1 MPMKTLIP
9 ANVIDDYLKSIE
21 VTDLNKASI
30 RQVLACALYA
40 EKVTGQEFIHF
51 EMGVPG
57 LPASAIGIQAQ
68 KEALDRDVASK
79 YPSIEGISELKK
91 QAARFVKAFINTDI
105 KPSNCTPTCG
115 AMQGTFA
122 AFLLCSQLDSAKDTI
137 LFIDPGFP
145 VQKMQCQVMGVE
157 FAQFD
162 VADHRAEKLGPKL
175 ESYLR
180 QGNICCIVYSN
191 PNNPSWMCL
200 TEQEIKTIGELVI
213 KYDTVVLEDLAYM
226 TMDFR
231 RDGLGI
237 PFQPPYQ
244 VSVSHYTENYIMI
257 ISGSKIF
264 SYAGERIAVA
274 CISDKL
280 AERQF
285 HTLQERYNISRFGA
299 VYAYDMLYAMS
310 SGVTHSVQFAM
321 AAMLKAACDGEYR
334 FREDIREYARR
345 SKKIKEAMLR
355 NGFHITYDKDLEE
368 QVSDGFYFTF
378 GYNLPDGTPMEG
390 GRLLHELLYF
400 GISGIVLSSTGSD
413 RQGIRGCSSNIRKD
427 QFPVLEERLRL
438 FNEAHKSFPF
448 HMP

>member
-1 MPMKTLIP
+1 MNTIIP
-9 ANVIDDYLKSIE
+9 KNVIDDFLKSIE
-21 VTDLNKASI
+21 VTDMNKASI
-30 RQVLACALYA
+30 RQVLACAMNA
-40 EKVTGQEFIHF
+40 EKVTGTEFIHF

-57 LPASAIGIQAQ
+57 IPAAAVGIQAQ
-68 KEALDRDVASK
+68 KEALDRGVASK
-79 YPSIEGISELKK
+79 YPNIEGITELKE

-105 KPSNCTPTCG
+105 QPSHCTPTCG

-122 AFLLCSQLDSAKDTI
+122 AFLLCSQVDPKKDTI

-145 VQKMQCQVMGVE
+145 VQKMQCQVMGVK

-162 VADHRAEKLGPKL
+162 VAGFRAEKLGPKL
-175 ESYLR
+175 ESYLEK
-180 QGNICCIVYSN
+180 GNICCIVYSN

-200 TEQEIKTIGELVI
+200 TEEEIKTIGGLAT
-213 KYDTVVLEDLAYM
+213 KYDTIILEDLAYM

-244 VSVSHYTENYIMI
+244 VSVSHYTDNYIMM

-280 AERQF
+280 AERHF
-285 HTLQERYNISRFGA
+285 ETLQKRYNISRFGA

-310 SGVTHSVQFAM
+310 SGVTHSVQCAM
-321 AAMLKAACDGEYR
+321 AAMLKAACDGTYQ

-345 SKKIKEAMLR
+345 SEKIKEAMLR

-368 QVSDGFYFTF
+368 PVSDGFYFTF

-390 GRLLHELLYF
+390 GQLMHELLYY

-413 RQGIRGCSSNIRKD
+413 RQGMRGCSSNFRDD
-427 QFPVLEERLRL
+427 QFPALEERLRL
-438 FNEAHKSFPF
+438 FNQDHK
-448 HMP
+448 

>member
-1 MPMKTLIP
+1 MNTIIP
-9 ANVIDDYLKSIE
+9 KNVIDDFLKSIE
-21 VTDLNKASI
+21 VTDMNKASI
-30 RQVLACALYA
+30 RQVLACAMNA
-40 EKVTGQEFIHF
+40 EKVTGKEFIHF

-57 LPASAIGIQAQ
+57 IPAAAVGIQAQ
-68 KEALDRDVASK
+68 KEALDRGVASK
-79 YPSIEGISELKK
+79 YPNIEGITELKE

-105 KPSNCTPTCG
+105 QPSHCTPTCG

-122 AFLLCSQLDSAKDTI
+122 AFLLCSQVDPKKDTI

-145 VQKMQCQVMGVE
+145 VQKMQCQVMGVK

-162 VADHRAEKLGPKL
+162 VAGFRAEKLGPKL
-175 ESYLR
+175 ESYLEK
-180 QGNICCIVYSN
+180 GNICCIVYSN

-200 TEQEIKTIGELVI
+200 TEDEIKTIGGLAT
-213 KYDTVVLEDLAYM
+213 KYDTIILEDLAYM

-237 PFQPPYQ
+237 PFKAPYQ
-244 VSVSHYTENYIMI
+244 VSVSHYTDNYIMM

-280 AERQF
+280 AERHF
-285 HTLQERYNISRFGA
+285 ETLQKRYNISRFGA

-310 SGVTHSVQFAM
+310 SGVTHSVQCAM
-321 AAMLKAACDGEYR
+321 AAMLKAACDGTYQ

-345 SKKIKEAMLR
+345 SEKIKEAMLR

-368 QVSDGFYFTF
+368 PVSNGFYFTF

-390 GRLLHELLYF
+390 GQLMHELLYY

-413 RQGIRGCSSNIRKD
+413 RQGMRGCSSNFRDD
-427 QFPVLEERLRL
+427 QVPALEERLRL
-438 FNEAHKSFPF
+438 FNEAHK
-448 HMP
+448 

>member
-1 MPMKTLIP
+1 MNTIIP
-9 ANVIDDYLKSIE
+9 KNVIDDFLKSIE
-21 VTDLNKASI
+21 VTDMNKASI
-30 RQVLACALYA
+30 RQVLACAMNA
-40 EKVTGQEFIHF
+40 EKVTGKEFIHF

-57 LPASAIGIQAQ
+57 IPAAAVGIQAQ
-68 KEALDRDVASK
+68 KKALDRGVASK
-79 YPSIEGISELKK
+79 YPNIEGITELKE

-105 KPSNCTPTCG
+105 QPSHCTPTCG

-122 AFLLCSQLDSAKDTI
+122 AFLLCSQVDPKKDTI

-145 VQKMQCQVMGVE
+145 VQKMQCQVMGVK

-162 VADHRAEKLGPKL
+162 VAGFRAEKLGPKL
-175 ESYLR
+175 ESYLEK
-180 QGNICCIVYSN
+180 GNICCIVYSN

-200 TEQEIKTIGELVI
+200 TEEEIKTIGGLAT
-213 KYDTVVLEDLAYM
+213 KYDTIILEDLAYM

-237 PFQPPYQ
+237 PFKAPYQ
-244 VSVSHYTENYIMI
+244 VSVSHYTDNYIMM

-280 AERQF
+280 AERHF
-285 HTLQERYNISRFGA
+285 ETLQKRYNISRFGA

-310 SGVTHSVQFAM
+310 SGVTHSVQCAM
-321 AAMLKAACDGEYR
+321 AAMLKAACDGTYR

-345 SKKIKEAMLR
+345 SEKIKEAMLR

-368 QVSDGFYFTF
+368 PVSDGFYFTF

-390 GRLLHELLYF
+390 GKLMHELLYY

-413 RQGIRGCSSNIRKD
+413 RQGMRGCSSNFRDD
-427 QFPVLEERLRL
+427 QFPALEERLRL
-438 FNEAHKSFPF
+438 FNQDHK
-448 HMP
+448 

>member
-1 MPMKTLIP
+1 MNTIIP
-9 ANVIDDYLKSIE
+9 KNVIDDFLKSIE
-21 VTDLNKASI
+21 VTDMNKASI
-30 RQVLACALYA
+30 RQVLACAMNA
-40 EKVTGQEFIHF
+40 EKVTGKEFIHF

-57 LPASAIGIQAQ
+57 IPAAAVGIQAQ
-68 KEALDRDVASK
+68 KEALDRGVASK
-79 YPSIEGISELKK
+79 YPNIEGITELKE

-105 KPSNCTPTCG
+105 QPSHCTPTCG

-122 AFLLCSQLDSAKDTI
+122 AFLLCSQVDPKKDTI

-145 VQKMQCQVMGVE
+145 VQKMQCQVMGVK

-162 VADHRAEKLGPKL
+162 VAGFRAGKLGPKL
-175 ESYLR
+175 ESYLAK
-180 QGNICCIVYSN
+180 GNICCIVYSN

-200 TEQEIKTIGELVI
+200 TEEEIKTIGGLAT
-213 KYDTVVLEDLAYM
+213 KYDTIILEDLAYM

-231 RDGLGI
+231 RDGLGV

-244 VSVSHYTENYIMI
+244 VSVSHYTDNYIMM

-280 AERQF
+280 AERHF
-285 HTLQERYNISRFGA
+285 ETLQKRYNISRFGA

-310 SGVTHSVQFAM
+310 SGVTHSVQCAM
-321 AAMLKAACDGEYR
+321 AAMLKAACDGTYQ

-345 SKKIKEAMLR
+345 SEKIKEAMLR

-368 QVSDGFYFTF
+368 PVSDGFYFTF

-390 GRLLHELLYF
+390 GQLMHELLYY

-413 RQGIRGCSSNIRKD
+413 RQGMRGCSSNFRDD
-427 QFPVLEERLRL
+427 QFPILEERLRL
-438 FNEAHKSFPF
+438 FNEAHK
-448 HMP
+448 

>member
-1 MPMKTLIP
+1 MNTIIP
-9 ANVIDDYLKSIE
+9 KNVIDDFLKSIE
-21 VTDLNKASI
+21 VTDMNKASI
-30 RQVLACALYA
+30 RQVLACAMNA
-40 EKVTGQEFIHF
+40 EKVTGTEFIHF
-51 EMGVPG
+51 EMGIPG
-57 LPASAIGIQAQ
+57 IPAAAVGIQAQ
-68 KEALDRDVASK
+68 KEALDRGVASK
-79 YPSIEGISELKK
+79 YPNIEGITELKE

-105 KPSNCTPTCG
+105 QPAHCTPTCG

-122 AFLLCSQLDSAKDTI
+122 AFLLCSQVDPKKDTI

-145 VQKMQCQVMGVE
+145 VQKMQCQVMGVK

-162 VADHRAEKLGPKL
+162 VAGFRSEKLGPKL
-175 ESYLR
+175 ESYLAK
-180 QGNICCIVYSN
+180 GNICCIVYSN

-200 TEQEIKTIGELVI
+200 TGDEIKTIGGLAT
-213 KYDTVVLEDLAYM
+213 KYDTIILEDLAYM

-231 RDGLGI
+231 REGLGV

-244 VSVSHYTENYIMI
+244 VSVSHYTDNYIMM

-280 AERQF
+280 AERHF
-285 HTLQERYNISRFGA
+285 ETLQKRYNISRFGA

-310 SGVTHSVQFAM
+310 SGVTHSVQCAM
-321 AAMLKAACDGEYR
+321 AAMLKAACDGTYR

-345 SKKIKEAMLR
+345 SEKIKEAMLR

-368 QVSDGFYFTF
+368 PVSDGFYFTF

-390 GRLLHELLYF
+390 GQLMHELLYY

-413 RQGIRGCSSNIRKD
+413 RQGMRGCSSNFRDD
-427 QFPVLEERLRL
+427 QFPALEERLRL
-438 FNEAHKSFPF
+438 FNQDHK
-448 HMP
+448 

>member
-1 MPMKTLIP
+1 MNTIIP
-9 ANVIDDYLKSIE
+9 KNVIDDFLKSIE
-21 VTDLNKASI
+21 VTDMNKASI
-30 RQVLACALYA
+30 RQVLACAMNA
-40 EKVTGQEFIHF
+40 EKVTGTEFIHF

-57 LPASAIGIQAQ
+57 IPAAAVGIQAQ
-68 KEALDRDVASK
+68 KEALDRGVASK
-79 YPSIEGISELKK
+79 YPNIEGITELKE

-105 KPSNCTPTCG
+105 QPSHCTPTCG

-122 AFLLCSQLDSAKDTI
+122 AFLLCSQVDPKKDTI

-145 VQKMQCQVMGVE
+145 VQKMQCQVMGVK

-162 VADHRAEKLGPKL
+162 VAGFRAEKLGPKL
-175 ESYLR
+175 ESYLEK
-180 QGNICCIVYSN
+180 GNICCIVYSN

-200 TEQEIKTIGELVI
+200 TEEEIKTIGGLAT
-213 KYDTVVLEDLAYM
+213 KYDTIILEDLAYM

-244 VSVSHYTENYIMI
+244 VSVSHYTDNYIMM
-257 ISGSKIF
+257 ISGSKVF

-280 AERQF
+280 AERHF
-285 HTLQERYNISRFGA
+285 ETLQKRYNISRFGA

-310 SGVTHSVQFAM
+310 SGVTHSVQCAM
-321 AAMLKAACDGEYR
+321 AAMLKAACDGTYQ

-345 SKKIKEAMLR
+345 SEKIKEAMLR

-368 QVSDGFYFTF
+368 PVSDGFYFTF

-390 GRLLHELLYF
+390 GQLMHELLYY

-413 RQGIRGCSSNIRKD
+413 RQGMRGCSSNFRDD
-427 QFPVLEERLRL
+427 QFPALEERLRL
-438 FNEAHKSFPF
+438 FNQDHK
-448 HMP
+448 

>member
-1 MPMKTLIP
+1 MKTIIP
-9 ANVIDDYLKSIE
+9 ANVIDDFLKSIE

-30 RQVLACALYA
+30 RQVLACAMNA
-40 EKVTGQEFIHF
+40 EKVTGTEFIHF

-57 LPASAIGIQAQ
+57 IPAAAVGIKAQ
-68 KEALDRDVASK
+68 KDALDRGVASK
-79 YPSIEGISELKK
+79 YPNIEGITELKE

-105 KPSNCTPTCG
+105 QPSHCTPTCG

-122 AFLLCSQLDSAKDTI
+122 AFLLCSQVDPKKDTI

-145 VQKMQCQVMGVE
+145 VQKMQCQVMGVK

-162 VADHRAEKLGPKL
+162 VAGFRAEKLGPKL
-175 ESYLR
+175 ESYLEK
-180 QGNICCIVYSN
+180 GNICCIVYSN

-200 TEQEIKTIGELVI
+200 TEEEIKTIGGLAT
-213 KYDTVVLEDLAYM
+213 KYDTIILEDLAYM

-244 VSVSHYTENYIMI
+244 VSVSHYTDNYIMM

-280 AERQF
+280 AERHF
-285 HTLQERYNISRFGA
+285 ETLQKRYNISRFGA

-310 SGVTHSVQFAM
+310 SGVTHSVQCAM
-321 AAMLKAACDGEYR
+321 AAMLKAACDGTYR

-345 SKKIKEAMLR
+345 SEKIKEAMLR

-368 QVSDGFYFTF
+368 PVSDGFYFTF

-390 GRLLHELLYF
+390 GKLMHELLYY

-413 RQGIRGCSSNIRKD
+413 RQGMRGCSSNFRDD
-427 QFPVLEERLRL
+427 QFPALEERLRL
-438 FNEAHKSFPF
+438 FNQDHK
-448 HMP
+448 

>member
-1 MPMKTLIP
+1 MKTIIP
-9 ANVIDDYLKSIE
+9 ANVIDDFLKSIE
-21 VTDLNKASI
+21 VTDMNKASI
-30 RQVLACALYA
+30 RQVLACAMNA
-40 EKVTGQEFIHF
+40 EKVTGTEFIHF

-57 LPASAIGIQAQ
+57 IPAAAVGIQAQ
-68 KEALDRDVASK
+68 KEALDRGVASK
-79 YPSIEGISELKK
+79 YPNIEGITELQE

-105 KPSNCTPTCG
+105 QPSHCTPTCG

-122 AFLLCSQLDSAKDTI
+122 AFLLCSQVDPKKDTI

-145 VQKMQCQVMGVE
+145 VQKMQCQVMGVR

-162 VADHRAEKLGPKL
+162 VAGFRAEKLGPKL
-175 ESYLR
+175 ESYLEK
-180 QGNICCIVYSN
+180 GNICCIVYSN

-200 TEQEIKTIGELVI
+200 TEDEIKTIGGLAT
-213 KYDTVVLEDLAYM
+213 KYDTIILEDLAYM

-231 RDGLGI
+231 RDGLGV

-244 VSVSHYTENYIMI
+244 VSVSHYTDNYIMM

-280 AERQF
+280 AERHF
-285 HTLQERYNISRFGA
+285 ETLQKRYNISRFGA

-310 SGVTHSVQFAM
+310 SGVTHSVQCSM
-321 AAMLKAACDGEYR
+321 AAMLKAACDGTYR

-345 SKKIKEAMLR
+345 SEKIKEAMLR

-368 QVSDGFYFTF
+368 PVSDGFYFTF

-390 GRLLHELLYF
+390 GQLMHELLYY

-413 RQGIRGCSSNIRKD
+413 RQGMRGCSSNFRDD
-427 QFPVLEERLRL
+427 QFPALEERLRL
-438 FNEAHKSFPF
+438 FNEAHK
-448 HMP
+448 

>member
-1 MPMKTLIP
+1 MNTIIP
-9 ANVIDDYLKSIE
+9 KNVIDDFLKSIE
-21 VTDLNKASI
+21 VTDMNKASI
-30 RQVLACALYA
+30 RQVLACAMNA
-40 EKVTGQEFIHF
+40 EKVTGKEFIHF

-57 LPASAIGIQAQ
+57 IPAAAVGIQAQ
-68 KEALDRDVASK
+68 KEALDRGVASK
-79 YPSIEGISELKK
+79 YPNIEGITELKE

-105 KPSNCTPTCG
+105 QPSHCTPTCG

-122 AFLLCSQLDSAKDTI
+122 AFLLCSQVDPGKDTI

-145 VQKMQCQVMGVE
+145 VQKMQCQVMGVK

-162 VADHRAEKLGPKL
+162 VAGFRAGKLGPKL
-175 ESYLR
+175 ESYLEK
-180 QGNICCIVYSN
+180 GNICSIVYSN

-200 TEQEIKTIGELVI
+200 TEEEIKTIGELAT
-213 KYDTVVLEDLAYM
+213 KYDTIILEDLAYM

-231 RDGLGI
+231 RDGLGV

-244 VSVSHYTENYIMI
+244 VSVSHYTDNYIMM

-280 AERQF
+280 AERHF
-285 HTLQERYNISRFGA
+285 ETLQKRYNISRFGA

-310 SGVTHSVQFAM
+310 SGVTHSVQCAM
-321 AAMLKAACDGEYR
+321 AAMLKAACDGTYR

-345 SKKIKEAMLR
+345 SEKIKEAMLR

-368 QVSDGFYFTF
+368 PVSDGFYFTF

-390 GRLLHELLYF
+390 GQLMHELLYY

-413 RQGIRGCSSNIRKD
+413 RQGMRGCSSNFRDD
-427 QFPVLEERLRL
+427 QFPALEERLRL
-438 FNEAHKSFPF
+438 FNQDHK
-448 HMP
+448 

>member
-1 MPMKTLIP
+1 MNTIIP
-9 ANVIDDYLKSIE
+9 KNVIDDFLKSIE
-21 VTDLNKASI
+21 VTDMNKASI
-30 RQVLACALYA
+30 RQVLACAMNA
-40 EKVTGQEFIHF
+40 EKVTGTEFIHF

-57 LPASAIGIQAQ
+57 IPAAAVGIQAQ
-68 KEALDRDVASK
+68 KEALDRGVASK
-79 YPSIEGISELKK
+79 YPNIEGITELKE

-105 KPSNCTPTCG
+105 QPSHCTPTCG

-122 AFLLCSQLDSAKDTI
+122 AFLLCSQVDPKKDTI

-145 VQKMQCQVMGVE
+145 VQKMQCQVMGVK

-162 VADHRAEKLGPKL
+162 VAGFRAEKLGPKL
-175 ESYLR
+175 ESYLEK
-180 QGNICCIVYSN
+180 GNICCIVYSN

-200 TEQEIKTIGELVI
+200 TEEEIKIIGGLAT
-213 KYDTVVLEDLAYM
+213 KYDTIILEDLAYM

-244 VSVSHYTENYIMI
+244 VSVSHYTDNYIMM

-280 AERQF
+280 AERHF
-285 HTLQERYNISRFGA
+285 ETLQKRYNISRFGA

-310 SGVTHSVQFAM
+310 SGVTHSVQCAM
-321 AAMLKAACDGEYR
+321 AAMLKAACDGTYQ

-345 SKKIKEAMLR
+345 SEKIKEAMLR

-368 QVSDGFYFTF
+368 PVSDGFYFTF

-390 GRLLHELLYF
+390 GQLMHELLYY

-413 RQGIRGCSSNIRKD
+413 RQGMRGCSSNFRDD
-427 QFPVLEERLRL
+427 QFPALEERLRL
-438 FNEAHKSFPF
+438 FNQDHK
-448 HMP
+448 

>member
-1 MPMKTLIP
+1 MNTIIP
-9 ANVIDDYLKSIE
+9 KNVIDDFLKSIE
-21 VTDLNKASI
+21 VTDMNKASI
-30 RQVLACALYA
+30 RQVLACAMNA
-40 EKVTGQEFIHF
+40 EKVTGKEFIHF

-57 LPASAIGIQAQ
+57 IPAAAVGIQAQ
-68 KEALDRDVASK
+68 KEALDRGVASK
-79 YPSIEGISELKK
+79 YPNIEGITPLKE

-105 KPSNCTPTCG
+105 QPSHCTPTCG

-122 AFLLCSQLDSAKDTI
+122 AFLLCSQVDPKKDTI

-145 VQKMQCQVMGVE
+145 VQKMQCQVMGVK

-162 VADHRAEKLGPKL
+162 VAGFRAEKLGPKL
-175 ESYLR
+175 ESYLEK
-180 QGNICCIVYSN
+180 GNICCIVYSN

-200 TEQEIKTIGELVI
+200 TEEEIKTIGGLAT
-213 KYDTVVLEDLAYM
+213 KYDTIILEDLAYM

-231 RDGLGI
+231 RDGLGV

-244 VSVSHYTENYIMI
+244 VSVSHYTDNYIMM

-280 AERQF
+280 AERHF
-285 HTLQERYNISRFGA
+285 ETLQKRYNISRFGA

-310 SGVTHSVQFAM
+310 SGVTHSVQCAM
-321 AAMLKAACDGEYR
+321 AAMLKAACDGTYQ

-345 SKKIKEAMLR
+345 SEKIKEAMLR

-368 QVSDGFYFTF
+368 PVSDGFYFTF

-390 GRLLHELLYF
+390 GQLMHELLYY

-413 RQGIRGCSSNIRKD
+413 RQGMRGCSSNFRDD
-427 QFPVLEERLRL
+427 QFPALEERLRL
-438 FNEAHKSFPF
+438 FNQDHK
-448 HMP
+448 

>member
-1 MPMKTLIP
+1 MNTIIP
-9 ANVIDDYLKSIE
+9 QNVIDDFLKSIE
-21 VTDLNKASI
+21 VTDMNKASI
-30 RQVLACALYA
+30 RQVLACALNA
-40 EKVTGQEFIHF
+40 EKVTGKEFIHF

-57 LPASAIGIQAQ
+57 IPAAAVGIQAQ
-68 KEALDRDVASK
+68 KDALDRGVASK
-79 YPSIEGISELKK
+79 YPNIEGITELKE

-105 KPSNCTPTCG
+105 QPSHCTPTCG

-122 AFLLCSQLDSAKDTI
+122 AFLLCSQVDPKKDTI
-137 LFIDPGFP
+137 LFIDPGFS
-145 VQKMQCQVMGVE
+145 VQKMQCQVMGVK

-162 VADHRAEKLGPKL
+162 VAGFRAEKLGPKL
-175 ESYLR
+175 ESYLEK
-180 QGNICCIVYSN
+180 GNICCIVYSN

-200 TEQEIKTIGELVI
+200 TEDEIKTIGGLAT
-213 KYDTVVLEDLAYM
+213 KYDTIILEDLAYM

-237 PFQPPYQ
+237 PFKAPYQ
-244 VSVSHYTENYIMI
+244 VSVSHYTDNYIMM

-280 AERQF
+280 AERHF
-285 HTLQERYNISRFGA
+285 ETLQKRYNISRFGA

-310 SGVTHSVQFAM
+310 SGVTHSVQCAM
-321 AAMLKAACDGEYR
+321 AAMLKAACDGTYQ

-345 SKKIKEAMLR
+345 SEKIKEAMLR

-368 QVSDGFYFTF
+368 PVSNGFYFTF

-390 GRLLHELLYF
+390 GQLMHELLYY

-413 RQGIRGCSSNIRKD
+413 RQGMRGCSSNFRDD
-427 QFPVLEERLRL
+427 QFPALEERLRL
-438 FNEAHKSFPF
+438 FNQDHQ
-448 HMP
+448 

>member
-1 MPMKTLIP
+1 M
-9 ANVIDDYLKSIE
+9 
-21 VTDLNKASI
+21 NKASI
-30 RQVLACALYA
+30 RQVLACAMNA
-40 EKVTGQEFIHF
+40 EKVTGTEFIHF

-57 LPASAIGIQAQ
+57 IPAAAVGIQAQ
-68 KEALDRDVASK
+68 KDALDRGVASK
-79 YPSIEGISELKK
+79 YPNIEGIIELKE

-105 KPSNCTPTCG
+105 QPSHCTPTCG

-122 AFLLCSQLDSAKDTI
+122 AFLLCSQVDPKKDTI

-145 VQKMQCQVMGVE
+145 VQKMQCQVMGVK
-157 FAQFD
+157 FAHFD
-162 VADHRAEKLGPKL
+162 VAGFRAEKLGPKL
-175 ESYLR
+175 ESYLEK
-180 QGNICCIVYSN
+180 GNICCIVYSN

-200 TEQEIKTIGELVI
+200 TEEEIKTIGGLAT
-213 KYDTVVLEDLAYM
+213 KYDTIILEDLAYM

-231 RDGLGI
+231 RDGLGV

-244 VSVSHYTENYIMI
+244 VSVSHYTDNYIMM

-280 AERQF
+280 AERHF
-285 HTLQERYNISRFGA
+285 ETLQKRYNISRFGA

-310 SGVTHSVQFAM
+310 SGVTHSVQCAM
-321 AAMLKAACDGEYR
+321 AAMLKAACDGTYQ

-345 SKKIKEAMLR
+345 SEKIKEAMLR

-368 QVSDGFYFTF
+368 PVSDGFYFTF

-390 GRLLHELLYF
+390 GQLMHELLYY

-413 RQGIRGCSSNIRKD
+413 RQGMRGCSSNFRDD
-427 QFPVLEERLRL
+427 QFPALEERLRL
-438 FNEAHKSFPF
+438 FNEAHK
-448 HMP
+448 